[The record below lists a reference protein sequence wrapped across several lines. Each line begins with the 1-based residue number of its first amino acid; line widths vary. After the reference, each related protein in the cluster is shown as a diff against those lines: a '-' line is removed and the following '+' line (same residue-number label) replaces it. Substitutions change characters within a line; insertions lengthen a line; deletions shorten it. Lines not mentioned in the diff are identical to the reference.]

1 MSSLD
6 EELKA
11 INEELAELENQKQ
24 ALIERKAS
32 LEKTRHSQ
40 NPSNTKKISAEER
53 ISIFTDLFTGR
64 SDVFALKWEN
74 LKSGKSGYSPACHNE
89 WKQGICNKPYTKCTD
104 CKNQNFNLLKSV
116 EFRLNS

>member
-11 INEELAELENQKQ
+11 INDELAELEDQKQ

-53 ISIFTDLFTGR
+53 ILNRTGKFGGGF
-64 SDVFALKWEN
+64 V
-74 LKSGKSGYSPACHNE
+74 
-89 WKQGICNKPYTKCTD
+89 
-104 CKNQNFNLLKSV
+104 
-116 EFRLNS
+116 